1 MPQVVSGQT
10 GYLGGETGGQG
21 NGVGAVIFD
30 APSVNRANA
39 GNMLFQALSSRA
51 KQMNDA
57 QIEKEKDLQTK
68 SFAML
73 DGIDIDKQ
81 GVFEPDLPYFQE
93 KTKEL
98 IDRRGQ
104 IYAKYGGDL
113 TSKQALQDINALDG
127 EKAKLKLEALQSA
140 SDKKVYSDAMGK
152 FINNPSKYHPQLSTK
167 GLDDFKSAKLGERGG
182 VQTLHEAPPIL
193 MDIMDKHSKTI
204 GDDTEITGTY
214 TENGKVIQK
223 SIKGKS
229 PEKVNVAFQTLYQ
242 ANPDAR
248 AVADAEFEK
257 LPDAEKQNMEAI
269 KAISGQTDVPTAQIW
284 LGRVASNN
292 YSTKNE
298 LMKGMGNN
306 PYVTAQLA
314 KDKMAYGQQLK
325 NEDKESA
332 IYKLISAYASGD
344 APEVSTEIT
353 RVTPQGQEK
362 VLYAPASLKSGVFT
376 VDVDGKPT
384 NAENTF
390 LGTITRN
397 VTINGQPKKLIY
409 KIDTKSLVEKGI
421 IDKKDINAQNGV
433 VNVTGGASGLQSK
446 IIDKIDQF
454 PVMNAADVIFIA
466 KANGATD
473 KAIEAT
479 NKNYGAY
486 SGGGIVDV
494 TKINKQV
501 VPEKRNVGQAIPKVT
516 KTTVEVKPKEA
527 TKKEVQKEKVV
538 NGVKMPYNATP
549 KYSKQTGKL
558 MGYELPD
565 GTKYK
570 L

>member
-51 KQMNDA
+51 KQLDDA
-57 QIEKEKDLQTK
+57 GIQKQKAIQAQ
-68 SFAML
+68 SFGML